1 MGKHSMEKCSYH
13 PPHSKRMVTD
23 LSTKFAQVV
32 LDSQL
37 QVNLCVRVARQSA
50 DADHRAKGT
59 KEEDDLRCKET
70 R

>member
-1 MGKHSMEKCSYH
+1 MGKHSVQECYYL
-13 PPHSKRMVTD
+13 PPHSKRTVTD
-23 LSTKFAQVV
+23 LPAKFAQVV

-59 KEEDDLRCKET
+59 KEGDDLQRKET

>member
-1 MGKHSMEKCSYH
+1 MGKHSVRKCYYL
-13 PPHSKRMVTD
+13 PPHSKRTVTE
-23 LSTKFAQVV
+23 LPAKFAQVV

-37 QVNLCVRVARQSA
+37 QVNLCVRVARRFA

-59 KEEDDLRCKET
+59 KEGDDLQRKET

>member
-1 MGKHSMEKCSYH
+1 MGKHSVRECYYL
-13 PPHSKRMVTD
+13 PPHSKRTVTD
-23 LSTKFAQVV
+23 LPTKFAQVV

-59 KEEDDLRCKET
+59 KEGDDLQRKET

>member
-1 MGKHSMEKCSYH
+1 MGKHSVQECYYH

-23 LSTKFAQVV
+23 LPAKFAQVV
-32 LDSQL
+32 LDSLL
-37 QVNLCVRVARQSA
+37 QVNLCVRAARRSA

-59 KEEDDLRCKET
+59 TEGDDLQRKET

>member
-1 MGKHSMEKCSYH
+1 M
-13 PPHSKRMVTD
+13 RMMTD
-23 LSTKFAQVV
+23 LSAKLAQVV

-50 DADHRAKGT
+50 DVDHRVKGT
-59 KEEDDLRCKET
+59 KEGDDLQRKEM